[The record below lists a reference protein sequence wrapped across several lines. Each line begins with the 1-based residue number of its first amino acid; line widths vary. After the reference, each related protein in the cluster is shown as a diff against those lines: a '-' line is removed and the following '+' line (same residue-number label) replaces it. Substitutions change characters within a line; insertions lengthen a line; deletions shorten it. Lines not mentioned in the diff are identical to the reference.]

1 MIKLALTD
9 LDDTLIPVGRPCA
22 SRHALE
28 GAHAMLDLG
37 LHFGPATGRTP
48 WDLDWMF
55 DRDEAAYATAA
66 MVNGQVVRIDG
77 EVVLEKP
84 LQTDELQRMGE
95 LLKSIPGTALMI
107 DDEGDR
113 FAVGITAEE
122 IQRFRGDFERIAR
135 VRAHVP
141 NKKILKAN
149 VHVVGNPKR
158 RDDIKNIL
166 TYEFPCFDFVFPNPK
181 ASLVDILPAGWG
193 KDKGVDVLRRE
204 LGLAREEVVAFGDGE
219 NDLSV
224 LKSVPNSVAVANAD
238 PKVAA
243 VARWHIG
250 ASADDAVADALWDIA
265 AAGVI
270 GGMPAFMCGKA
281 YNPHAVYEPVGE

>member
-9 LDDTLIPVGRPCA
+9 LDDTLIAVGHPCA
-22 SRHALE
+22 SRHALD
-28 GAHAMLDLG
+28 GAHAMLELG

-48 WDLDWMF
+48 WDLNWMF
-55 DRDEAAYATAA
+55 DNDSEAYATAA

-84 LQTDELQRMGE
+84 LETSELQRMGE

-122 IQRFRGDFERIAR
+122 IQRFRGDFDRIAR
-135 VRAHVP
+135 VRARVP
-141 NKKILKAN
+141 NKKFLKAN

-158 RDDIKNIL
+158 REDIRNIL
-166 TYEFPCFDFVFPNPK
+166 TYEFPCFDFVFPNPR
-181 ASLVDILPAGWG
+181 AALVDILPKGWG

-204 LGLAREEVVAFGDGE
+204 LGLAREEVVAFGDAE

-224 LKSVPNSVAVANAD
+224 LESIPHSVCVSNAD

-243 VARWHIG
+243 ASRWHIG

-265 AAGVI
+265 AAYVI
-270 GGMPAFMCGKA
+270 GQMPAFMCGKN
-281 YNPHAVYEPVGE
+281 YNPHSIYQPVGD